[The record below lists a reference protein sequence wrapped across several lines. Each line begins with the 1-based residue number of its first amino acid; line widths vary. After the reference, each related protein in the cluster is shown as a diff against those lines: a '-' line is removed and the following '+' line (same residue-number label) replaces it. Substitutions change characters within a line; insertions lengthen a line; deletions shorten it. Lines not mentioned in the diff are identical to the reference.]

1 VSRLTGLAPV
11 LVVPD
16 VAAALAYYR
25 SKLGF
30 EGEAY
35 QKEPGIYAFTRRD
48 GCELHFAR
56 GDEARPNHEVV
67 APDLFDVYLWADDV
81 EGLHDELVF
90 RGADV
95 ILPPT
100 THGYGMHQLRVR
112 DSYAYIIGFGP
123 WD

>member
-16 VAAALAYYR
+16 VAAALAYYG

-35 QKEPGIYAFTRRD
+35 QEEPGIYAFTRRD

-67 APDLFDVYLWADDV
+67 APDLFDVYLWVDDV

-95 ILPPT
+95 ILAPT
-100 THGYGMHQLRVR
+100 TQRYGMHEIRVR
-112 DSYAYIIGFGP
+112 DLNGYILAFGRRA
-123 WD
+123 